1 MPLVKGTK
9 MNANTE
15 TLLDVAGMSCGSCV
29 RHVSNALSSLAGI
42 AAVDVRLKDGK
53 VLVRHDPAQTSVEAL
68 VAALNKA
75 GYGSSLS
82 AAA

>member
-1 MPLVKGTK
+1 
-9 MNANTE
+9 MNTNHE
-15 TLLDVAGMSCGSCV
+15 TILDVAGMSCGSCV
-29 RHVSNALSSLAGI
+29 RRISNALSGLAGV

-68 VAALNKA
+68 IAALDRA
-75 GYGSSLS
+75 GYGSSLG

>member
-1 MPLVKGTK
+1 
-9 MNANTE
+9 MNTNTE

-29 RHVSNALSSLAGI
+29 RRVSNALTGLNGV
-42 AAVDVRLKDGK
+42 AAIDVRLKDGK

-75 GYGSSLS
+75 GYGSRAVS
-82 AAA
+82 AGANS

>member
-1 MPLVKGTK
+1 
-9 MNANTE
+9 MNTNTE

-29 RHVSNALSSLAGI
+29 RRVSNALSGLAGV

-53 VLVRHDPAQTSVEAL
+53 VLVHHDPAQTSVDTL
-68 VAALNKA
+68 VATLNKA